1 MAKFRVKKMDDEEWL
16 AFKLAYD
23 LVYQMLGSTGDTA
36 LFCEKMAGSDE
47 TLVLIPAHRAEVI
60 ESVSPG
66 GWQDVDETNGH
77 NWRFIAGRN
86 DAHATFG
93 VQLAS

>member
-1 MAKFRVKKMDDEEWL
+1 MAKFRDKKMDEEGWL

-23 LVYQMLGSTGDTA
+23 LVYQMLGSTRDTA

-47 TLVLIPAHRAEVI
+47 TLVLIPCYKAEVI

-66 GWQDVDETNGH
+66 GWHDVDEANGH
-77 NWRFIAGRN
+77 NWRFIAGHSE
-86 DAHATFG
+86 AHATFD
-93 VQLAS
+93 VQLST